1 MFYVCNVCI
10 TFVRVHLNLQAPEVI
25 KTTEIQL
32 LENMNASG
40 TLKDALSRF
49 SYAVRKSKSI
59 PDLPI
64 RSNTKSKIPPT
75 QATKSIGAKDNST
88 SFIKHPP
95 DSINFD
101 NCLTS
106 SQPE

>member
-1 MFYVCNVCI
+1 
-10 TFVRVHLNLQAPEVI
+10 
-25 KTTEIQL
+25 
-32 LENMNASG
+32 MNASG

-49 SYAVRKSKSI
+49 SYTVRKSKSI
-59 PDLPI
+59 PDQFKLPI
-64 RSNTKSKIPPT
+64 RSNTKSKVPPI
-75 QATKSIGAKDNST
+75 QATKTIGAKDNST